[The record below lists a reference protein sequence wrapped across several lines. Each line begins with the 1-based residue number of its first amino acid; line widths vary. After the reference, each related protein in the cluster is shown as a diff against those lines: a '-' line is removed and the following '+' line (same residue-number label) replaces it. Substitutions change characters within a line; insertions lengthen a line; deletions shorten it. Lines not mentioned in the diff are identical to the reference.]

1 MKEKLTTENEL
12 NEIKDLQKIFKIYQ
26 KIIKELMKENQEKDK
41 KIEILI
47 KENEMIKETHSTKLI
62 KDSSFLI
69 DQENDSSKKILIKNY
84 DLNFSKTKRNS
95 SFFSKQKI
103 KISDEEEQEKIFL
116 HDPEQIFEKTPEKI
130 IQTTSQIK
138 LNLKRIPRK
147 SIFLQDQIEFNSD
160 DSLDLITIN
169 FTLENYICLLN
180 IDDFEIGKSKS
191 NQYR

>member
-1 MKEKLTTENEL
+1 MKEKLTIENEL